1 MLKFI
6 YHPLLPKTPC
16 NWLSAAISA
25 TASNINTGI
34 SGMVDLTNT
43 YNTNSTN
50 WEIAKMNNERE
61 IQMWHEQQQHDL
73 DMWNLENEYNTP
85 WAQRLRYEQ
94 AGYNP
99 LNMNTESGNA
109 TSSAGGQTPPQLE
122 TPVMQKSNIGSILA
136 SQSPLIAQFGNMM
149 SQERLTN
156 AEASGKEIQ
165 NSVDSAT
172 SSDLIKRLKALSTL
186 DKSHADVAQE
196 TIQNEIELS
205 NQRVKTARQEFQM
218 LQFQT
223 KNAEWQ
229 AAKTQYET
237 LYLLPEQSALNE
249 QMLLNMSQEL
259 QNMMLNGELTKAN
272 IQVAFAQRAQMLASI
287 QIGWMNAQSNR
298 ISANAQAQQADN
310 GTILT
315 TAQAANLGA
324 QTEGQ
329 RIENAHKDK
338 LLKLNECVLANNVKN
353 LIKEGNLL
361 DKKNK
366 SYWIDK
372 GFEYLESTSRSF
384 YNITSGVGKFKVNQ
398 PPADDSSAKNVQD
411 TYLNGYNNNTN
422 YVGY

>member
-6 YHPLLPKTPC
+6 HHPLLPKTPC

-237 LYLLPEQSALNE
+237 LHLLPEQSALNE

-310 GTILT
+310 GTILS

-329 RIENAHKDK
+329 RIENAHKDE

-353 LIKEGNLL
+353 LLKEGNLL

-366 SYWIDK
+366 SYWVDK